1 MIQLRRLT
9 DMTRKKLYYGLAIA
23 AVGICI
29 IGVITWKGQSKEVVQ
44 NVTVVRTAVIG
55 TLGASQG
62 YTYSGEVRGRYER
75 QLGFPVN
82 TAIPY
87 TGTITKR
94 NVDVGSVVKP
104 GDVLLQM
111 DARDLQQTA
120 NTYSAQVYSAES
132 QLKLAE
138 KNLSRYRQLYSQ
150 GAISRATLDQYESA
164 YDVAVAGVQQ
174 SAAQY
179 NQSSNQINASTIYAD
194 TAGVVSSISA
204 EVGQIVSAGQ
214 PVITVVQ
221 DGEREIEISVPENR
235 IEELRQVRQIRVGFW
250 AFPNVR
256 VEGKIREIAPMADK
270 VTRTFRVRVSLVN
283 PPEEIKLGMTASVT
297 LGGNNSQQ
305 AVSIPLAAIYQ
316 SDDKPAVWVVTG
328 ETLALRPVITGD
340 FGNGTV
346 QVLSGLEQG
355 ERIVIAGVH
364 KLKEGQSVKVTGD
377 SL

>member
-1 MIQLRRLT
+1 
-9 DMTRKKLYYGLAIA
+9 
-23 AVGICI
+23 
-29 IGVITWKGQSKEVVQ
+29 
-44 NVTVVRTAVIG
+44 
-55 TLGASQG
+55 
-62 YTYSGEVRGRYER
+62 
-75 QLGFPVN
+75 
-82 TAIPY
+82 
-87 TGTITKR
+87 
-94 NVDVGSVVKP
+94 VVKP
-104 GDVLLQM
+104 GDVLMQM

-138 KNLSRYRQLYSQ
+138 KNLNRYRQLYSQ

-164 YDVAVAGVQQ
+164 YDVAAAGVQQ

-194 TAGVVSSISA
+194 TAGVVSAISA

-221 DGEREIEISVPENR
+221 DGEREIEINVPENR

-270 VTRTFRVRVSLVN
+270 VTRTFKVRVSLVN

-297 LGGNNSQQ
+297 LGANNSQQ

-328 ETLALRPVITGD
+328 ETLTLRPVITGI

-364 KLKEGQSVKVTGD
+364 KLKEGQRVKVTGD